1 MQSVDAKKVKLFF
14 PVLLAFWIGIC
25 LAGIS
30 RAADNQTASKVK
42 KDTAATIG
50 RVLKETD
57 QAIQKRFFLEL
68 DIERQVSLL
77 NRADDQDALR
87 MFSWLEPVQR
97 GPVFAGLEPD
107 RQARLFEH
115 LDETEQIKLFASL
128 QDDSKRT
135 LLNAM
140 APEARRRWLARYPGL
155 SLLVAPY
162 EEEREE
168 PAALKDGG
176 KSRAADRPSR
186 LERIMS
192 GRFPPAVGQ
201 GLRQFGYD
209 FFSGPPGRFRCWA
222 DFPVGDSYV
231 LGPGDSFSVHLWGKV
246 EQVYSVEVERDGT
259 ISLPRVGQV
268 VVAGLT
274 FGQVKQLLR
283 RKFGEYYPDFSMG
296 LTMQR
301 LRTIQ
306 VYVVGAVHQPGAY
319 PLSSLSTVI
328 QALYAAGGPTKN
340 GSLRKIKVNRD
351 GRTVAIADLYAFL
364 IGGDRSGDLRLRTG
378 DTVVVPVIGPVA
390 GVAGN
395 VRRPAIYELN
405 GPATI
410 GQVLELAGGVM
421 ATGHLHNVVVERVED
436 NRRRVVKSFNLAGG
450 RTAGGADYGMAV
462 RDGDLIRVYPVH
474 RQMTDVVFLE
484 GHVKYPREYQ
494 LKPGMRVADLIRG
507 YDDLLPEPF
516 LARADIIRLVPPDL
530 HPKVISFDLGRLLEG
545 DSRQNIELWNLDRVI
560 VYAYQEK
567 APVACVSI
575 RGAVQ
580 KPGTYRLYDGMRV
593 KDLIFMAGNLS
604 ARAYLE
610 DATLSRIVTGRQR
623 TETVIM
629 KFSPSGAVAG
639 APDDNLL
646 LRPNDSVFIRQIPKY
661 REALERKV
669 TLEGEFR
676 FPGEYFFTEGERIS
690 HIIDRA
696 GGFTEDAYLFGA
708 VFKREEVKAVQGRLV
723 KEYISKLE
731 EEVLTLAAQSAQ
743 TSMEEEETAIIL
755 KTLNAK
761 RQLLEKM
768 RSAKPTGRMVV
779 DLRKVVQMPNS
790 DFDLKLQPG
799 DWLIVKKRPD
809 YVNVLGEVYNQT
821 ALLVVPG
828 KKVGYYLTKV
838 GGTTDTADEK
848 QIYLVRADGT
858 VISKRQAG
866 FFGLSTWDSE
876 NDRWQ
881 LGSFED
887 LRVHPGDTIIV
898 PKKVEKYPW
907 LRVVK
912 SVTQIMY
919 QIAVAAGVIIVAY

>member
-1 MQSVDAKKVKLFF
+1 MTGMKVKAGKLLGWALLFT
-14 PVLLAFWIGIC
+14 WIGAC
-25 LAGIS
+25 LAG
-30 RAADNQTASKVK
+30 ACLAVQDKASVNI
-42 KDTAATIG
+42 KDETAAAIG
-50 RVLKETD
+50 KVLKETD
-57 QAIQKRFFLEL
+57 QTLQRRFFLQLEV
-68 DIERQVSLL
+68 ERQVSLL
-77 NRADDQDALR
+77 NRAAEEDAAR
-87 MFSWLEPVQR
+87 MFAWLEPAQQV
-97 GPVFAGLEPD
+97 PVFIRLDPG
-107 RQARLFEH
+107 RQAYLFGLLAEN
-115 LDETEQIKLFASL
+115 EQVKLFASL
-128 QDDSKRT
+128 TDDAKRN
-135 LLNAM
+135 LLNAL
-140 APEARRRWLARYPGL
+140 APELRRKWLARYPGL
-155 SLLVAPY
+155 GLLVTPLP
-162 EEEREE
+162 EE
-168 PAALKDGG
+168 PSAKPEPGQPSAYQ
-176 KSRAADRPSR
+176 PSR

-192 GRFPPAVGQ
+192 GRFPSAIEP

-209 FFSGPPGRFRCWA
+209 FFSGPGERFKSWA
-222 DFPVGDSYV
+222 DFPVDDSYV

-246 EQVYSVEVERDGT
+246 EQVHRAVVERDGT
-259 ISLPRVGQV
+259 VSLPRIGQV
-268 VVAGLT
+268 VVAGLS
-274 FGQVKQLLR
+274 FGQVKKLLKE
-283 RKFGEYYPDFSMG
+283 KFSQYYPDFSMG

-301 LRTIQ
+301 LRSIQ
-306 VYVVGAVHQPGAY
+306 VYVVGAVQRPGAY

-340 GSLRKIKVNRD
+340 GSLRKVKVNRA
-351 GRTVAIADLYAFL
+351 GKTIATVDLYAFL
-364 IGGDRSGDLRLRTG
+364 IGGDRSGDLRLHTG
-378 DTVVVPVIGPVA
+378 DTVVVPVIGPVV

-421 ATGHLHNVVVERVED
+421 ATGYLHNIVVERVER
-436 NRRRVVKSFNLAGG
+436 NQRRIVKSFNLAGQE
-450 RTAGGADYGMAV
+450 ALQGADSGMAV
-462 RDGDLIRVYPVH
+462 QDGDLIKVYPVH
-474 RQMTDVVFLE
+474 RQMNDVVFLE
-484 GHVKYPREYQ
+484 GHVKYPREYE
-494 LKPGMRVADLIRG
+494 LKPGMRVKDLIRG

-516 LARADIIRLVPPDL
+516 LERADIIRLVPPDL
-530 HPKVISFDLGRLLEG
+530 HPKVISFDLGGLLEG
-545 DSRQNIELWNLDRVI
+545 DPKQNIPLQNLDRVI

-567 APVACVSI
+567 APVAHVNI

-593 KDLIFMAGNLS
+593 KDLIFMAGNLT
-604 ARAYLE
+604 ANAYLE
-610 DATLSRIVTGRQR
+610 EATLSRIVSGKQR
-623 TETVIM
+623 TETVII
-629 KFSPSGAVAG
+629 KFSPSKAIGG
-639 APDDNLL
+639 DPDENMA
-646 LRPNDSVFIRQIPKY
+646 LRPDDSVFIRRIPKY
-661 REALERKV
+661 GEALERKV

-690 HIIDRA
+690 HIIARA
-696 GGFTEDAYLFGA
+696 GGLTEDAYLFGA
-708 VFKREEVKAVQGRLV
+708 VFQREEVKAVQGRLV

-743 TSMEEEETAIIL
+743 TSLEEEETAIIL

-779 DLRKVVQMPNS
+779 DLQKIIQMPNS

-799 DWLIVKKRPD
+799 DRLIVRKRPD

-828 KKVGYYLTKV
+828 KKVGYYLAKV

-876 NDRWQ
+876 HDRWQ

-887 LRVHPGDTIIV
+887 LQVHPGDTIIV